1 MDWLVSWPLET
12 RHQQEHQKHS
22 VDKKREIQEQCFNFK
37 SYTVFLLVSV
47 KKMNMMAAL

>member
-22 VDKKREIQEQCFNFK
+22 VDKKREIQVRAML
-37 SYTVFLLVSV
+37 YTIFLLVSIE
-47 KKMNMMAAL
+47 KMDMIAAL